1 MADEESLQY
10 IRGVVKESLR
20 FLPSSI
26 LGIVPHAT
34 TNADTYRDYL
44 FPAKTGMMI
53 NVWALNNNPER
64 YPNPRNFEPERYKD
78 DFLRAQESATLNDV
92 SKRDH
97 FTFGAGRR
105 VCPGLNIAERSLF
118 LGIAYMLWAF
128 SFEHATDE
136 NGNKIPVSTED
147 VTQGIVCRPT
157 PFPLKMVQRDP
168 QRIEM
173 VLKAWDNAKELLA
186 QYPDG
191 IRSTQYASDW
201 KAFTENEKLV

>member
-1 MADEESLQY
+1 MADEKSLQY

-34 TNADTYRDYL
+34 TNADTYRGYH

-64 YPNPRNFEPERYKD
+64 YPNPRNFEPDRYKD

-97 FTFGAGRR
+97 YTFGAGRR

-118 LGIAYMLWAF
+118 LGITYMLWAF

-136 NGNKIPVSTED
+136 KGNEIPVSTED
-147 VTQGIVCRPT
+147 VTQGIVCRPK
-157 PFPLKMVQRDP
+157 PFPFRLRRRDP
-168 QRIEM
+168 GRIEM
-173 VLKAWDNAKELLA
+173 ILKAWDNAKELLA
-186 QYPDG
+186 RYPDG
-191 IRSTQYASDW
+191 IRSTQYVNDW
-201 KAFTENEKLV
+201 KEFTAVEKFT